1 MKIRSTSMAMA
12 AMMSATFL
20 AAPINVLAKAP
31 DMVQGVYAQ
40 PFAAGE
46 QAAAKEKHYE
56 LKWQLKKKDVPEKDS
71 MAANHIEKVT
81 AVEKDGKW
89 TFTISIKPASS
100 QYITK
105 FYYYKDGT
113 RLEAQQKGN
122 DWSFTLDSKPE
133 KTIKLAFAITVM
145 KGEEPDALL
154 NILAY
159 NEVKTEESQNPGT
172 EKPNTGESSTPNP
185 SKPNT
190 GETTPEQKPKEETA
204 LEKAKKAL
212 EAAIQ
217 KAKGVDNAQ
226 WEGDIIYALNN
237 AVNYGEAYL
246 TQPTATEDVL
256 LLKEAQINYLLAL
269 GEKSKGIRLRDI
281 KDLKPSEAEFRI
293 HSTFRDIDQY
303 IEKKE
308 IAKEDWR
315 LYCIITFKPVVKG
328 NKTTYVEDYA
338 VDSRDDLLETIMVG
352 DKVYPKKIKASPG
365 YESTITIDGVK
376 GKVNFSSDVEII
388 PPNGKKSLNYWCDC
402 QEWTASDMDYLSSSD
417 IKSWRDA
424 LNEGSKLIQSNEL
437 TQSEWNKF
445 SDKTSRLMRS
455 FKKATTAELDFF
467 KAEIARKKQRDLSM
481 YTEKSQKEFNA
492 LLDQAL
498 SEANSGALLNK
509 RLSELQQQI
518 NSWNGEFK
526 APEKPKDENKE
537 KSKDDKK
544 DKPKEDK
551 KDDKKDEKKKK
562 QTIRYDVPVELV
574 KSDGSKSM
582 ASSALSSWATVDEYN
597 GRYTYYVQFKP
608 MKLGEKDGHLTNLFY
623 YENGRKYQA
632 RYHGGDLWSFTL
644 DEKVSNQKIAVWV
657 DIMDEMA
664 GGAGKGEQE
673 AYIQFNWRR
682 AQETKR
688 FDGEVKE
695 PEKKKEDEK
704 KKDEKKK
711 ADEKALEQKKK
722 DFLKAQKERERDVV
736 LRTFHDVPTGYW
748 AVDAIAH
755 SYARGYFKGEGEG
768 RFAPERAIT
777 RGEFVSILG
786 RMAGA
791 SASNTAT
798 AFGDVPSGAYYAG
811 YVAWA
816 QSKGIVAGVSQGRFE
831 PNRSITREEMAVML
845 TKFLASQN
853 KSYAA
858 TGYANFS
865 DGSSIAGWAKD
876 SVDKMTRQGILSGMG
891 NGDFAPKAN
900 FSRAQAAQVLYTMD
914 LKDMK

>member
-1 MKIRSTSMAMA
+1 MKIRTTSMAMA

-56 LKWQLKKKDVPEKDS
+56 LKWELKKEDSPGEES
-71 MAANHIEKVT
+71 MAAGAIKKAV

-89 TFTISIKPASS
+89 KFTITTQEMKVGEFTGSIEEL
-100 QYITK
+100 
-105 FYYYKDGT
+105 YYYKDGAEKSIKAT
-113 RLEAQQKGN
+113 QDGN
-122 DWSFTLDSKPE
+122 DWSFTLEGKPE
-133 KTIKLAFAITVM
+133 SIKLQFKINPMPT
-145 KGEEPDALL
+145 KPNALF
-154 NILAY
+154 NILKY
-159 NEVKTEESQNPGT
+159 KEIPTEEKPSQ
-172 EKPNTGESSTPNP
+172 EPNTPDP

-190 GETTPEQKPKEETA
+190 GETSEQKPKEETA
-204 LEKAKKAL
+204 LGKAKKAL
-212 EAAIQ
+212 EDAVQ
-217 KAKGVDNAQ
+217 KANDADRDKWDAKVVN
-226 WEGDIIYALNN
+226 ALNDSTKS
-237 AVNYGEAYL
+237 ADALSKDPSAKEVDLA
-246 TQPTATEDVL
+246 
-256 LLKEAQINYLLAL
+256 LKESELNFLLAL
-269 GEKSKGIRLRDI
+269 GEKTKGLDDAAKKAYEGFLTVASELKDAKLADKVALKKNLDENATLLKATNI
-281 KDLKPSEAEFRI
+281 KDEDLKKAGDSFALSMGNSKPAD
-293 HSTFRDIDQY
+293 TTDLGNLKAL
-303 IEKKE
+303 IEKKK
-308 IAKEDWR
+308 KED
-315 LYCIITFKPVVKG
+315 P
-328 NKTTYVEDYA
+328 
-338 VDSRDDLLETIMVG
+338 
-352 DKVYPKKIKASPG
+352 SP
-365 YESTITIDGVK
+365 
-376 GKVNFSSDVEII
+376 
-388 PPNGKKSLNYWCDC
+388 
-402 QEWTASDMDYLSSSD
+402 
-417 IKSWRDA
+417 
-424 LNEGSKLIQSNEL
+424 
-437 TQSEWNKF
+437 
-445 SDKTSRLMRS
+445 
-455 FKKATTAELDFF
+455 
-467 KAEIARKKQRDLSM
+467 
-481 YTEKSQKEFNA
+481 YTVKSQKELKD
-492 LLDQAL
+492 LLATADKEIEGGKL
-498 SEANSGALLNK
+498 TKGRVRELEAAINGWHG
-509 RLSELQQQI
+509 EL
-518 NSWNGEFK
+518 K
-526 APEKPKDENKE
+526 ATE
-537 KSKDDKK
+537 
-544 DKPKEDK
+544 KPKEDK

-597 GRYTYYVQFKP
+597 GHYTYYVQFKP

-736 LRTFHDVPTGYW
+736 LRTFHDVPAGYW

-791 SASNTAT
+791 SASDTAT

-831 PNRSITREEMAVML
+831 PNRTITREEMAVML

-876 SVDKMTRQGILSGMG
+876 SVDKMSRQGILSGMG

>member
-1 MKIRSTSMAMA
+1 MKIRTTSMAMA

-56 LKWQLKKKDVPEKDS
+56 LKWELKKEDSPGEES
-71 MAANHIEKVT
+71 MAAGAIKKAV

-89 TFTISIKPASS
+89 KFTITTQEMKVGEFTGSIEEL
-100 QYITK
+100 
-105 FYYYKDGT
+105 YYYKDGAEKSIKAT
-113 RLEAQQKGN
+113 QDGN
-122 DWSFTLDSKPE
+122 DWSFTLEGKPE
-133 KTIKLAFAITVM
+133 SIKLQFKINPMPT
-145 KGEEPDALL
+145 KPNALF
-154 NILAY
+154 NILKY
-159 NEVKTEESQNPGT
+159 KEIPTEEKPSQ
-172 EKPNTGESSTPNP
+172 EPNTPDP

-190 GETTPEQKPKEETA
+190 GETSEQKPKEETA
-204 LEKAKKAL
+204 LGKAKKAL
-212 EAAIQ
+212 EDAVQ
-217 KAKGVDNAQ
+217 KANDADRDKWDAKVVN
-226 WEGDIIYALNN
+226 ALNDSTKS
-237 AVNYGEAYL
+237 ADALSKDPSAKEVDLA
-246 TQPTATEDVL
+246 
-256 LLKEAQINYLLAL
+256 LKESELNFLLAL
-269 GEKSKGIRLRDI
+269 GEKTKGLDDAAKKAYEGFLTVASELKDAKLADKVALKKNLDENATLLKATNI
-281 KDLKPSEAEFRI
+281 KDEDLKKAGDSFALSMGNSKPAD
-293 HSTFRDIDQY
+293 TTDLGNLKAL
-303 IEKKE
+303 IEKKK
-308 IAKEDWR
+308 KED
-315 LYCIITFKPVVKG
+315 P
-328 NKTTYVEDYA
+328 
-338 VDSRDDLLETIMVG
+338 
-352 DKVYPKKIKASPG
+352 SP
-365 YESTITIDGVK
+365 
-376 GKVNFSSDVEII
+376 
-388 PPNGKKSLNYWCDC
+388 
-402 QEWTASDMDYLSSSD
+402 
-417 IKSWRDA
+417 
-424 LNEGSKLIQSNEL
+424 
-437 TQSEWNKF
+437 
-445 SDKTSRLMRS
+445 
-455 FKKATTAELDFF
+455 
-467 KAEIARKKQRDLSM
+467 
-481 YTEKSQKEFNA
+481 YTVKSQKELKD
-492 LLDQAL
+492 LLATAEKEIEGGKL
-498 SEANSGALLNK
+498 TKGRVRELEAAINGWHG
-509 RLSELQQQI
+509 EL
-518 NSWNGEFK
+518 K
-526 APEKPKDENKE
+526 ATE
-537 KSKDDKK
+537 
-544 DKPKEDK
+544 KPKEDK

-597 GRYTYYVQFKP
+597 GHYTYYVQFKP

-736 LRTFHDVPTGYW
+736 LRTFHDVPAGYW

-791 SASNTAT
+791 SASDTAT

-831 PNRSITREEMAVML
+831 PNRTITREEMAVML

-876 SVDKMTRQGILSGMG
+876 SVDKMSRQGILSGMG
-891 NGDFAPKAN
+891 NGDFVPKAN

>member
-1 MKIRSTSMAMA
+1 MKIRTTSMAMA

-40 PFAAGE
+40 PFADGE
-46 QAAAKEKHYE
+46 QTAAKEKHYE
-56 LKWQLKKKDVPEKDS
+56 LECELKKADGSGKPS
-71 MAANHIEKVT
+71 MAAGAIKK
-81 AVEKDGKW
+81 AVAVKKDGKW
-89 TFTISIKPASS
+89 KFTITTQNVTMDSLTGWIDKL
-100 QYITK
+100 
-105 FYYYKDGT
+105 YYYKDGT
-113 RLEAQQKGN
+113 KDSIEATKNGN
-122 DWSFTLDSKPE
+122 DWSFTLDTKPE
-133 KTIKLAFAITVM
+133 NSIKLAFKIGGIEFM
-145 KGEEPDALL
+145 KRSKPDALL
-154 NILAY
+154 MISEY
-159 NEVKTEESQNPGT
+159 KEIKDESSQEPGT
-172 EKPNTGESSTPNP
+172 PDP
-185 SKPNT
+185 SKPNP
-190 GETTPEQKPKEETA
+190 GETPEQKPKEDTP

-212 EAAIQ
+212 GKAIQ
-217 KAKGVDNAQ
+217 KANDADKNKWDVKVVN
-226 WEGDIIYALNN
+226 ALND
-237 AVNYGEAYL
+237 
-246 TQPTATEDVL
+246 ATKSADTLSKDASAKEDDL
-256 LLKEAQINYLLAL
+256 ALKESELNFLLAL
-269 GEKSKGIRLRDI
+269 GEKTKGKDDTAKKVYEGFLTAASELNDT
-281 KDLKPSEAEFRI
+281 KLADKGALKKNLDENTALLKASDKKDEDLKKAGDAFALFMGNSKPADA
-293 HSTFRDIDQY
+293 TDLGNLKAT
-303 IEKKE
+303 IEKKK
-308 IAKEDWR
+308 KED
-315 LYCIITFKPVVKG
+315 P
-328 NKTTYVEDYA
+328 
-338 VDSRDDLLETIMVG
+338 
-352 DKVYPKKIKASPG
+352 SP
-365 YESTITIDGVK
+365 
-376 GKVNFSSDVEII
+376 
-388 PPNGKKSLNYWCDC
+388 
-402 QEWTASDMDYLSSSD
+402 
-417 IKSWRDA
+417 
-424 LNEGSKLIQSNEL
+424 
-437 TQSEWNKF
+437 
-445 SDKTSRLMRS
+445 
-455 FKKATTAELDFF
+455 
-467 KAEIARKKQRDLSM
+467 
-481 YTEKSQKEFNA
+481 YTEKSQKELKD
-492 LLDQAL
+492 LLATAEKEIEVGKL
-498 SEANSGALLNK
+498 TKGRVRELEATIYGWHGEIKNK
-509 RLSELQQQI
+509 
-518 NSWNGEFK
+518 
-526 APEKPKDENKE
+526 KPKEDN
-537 KSKDDKK
+537 
-544 DKPKEDK
+544 PKEDK
-551 KDDKKDEKKKK
+551 KDDKKDEKKKD

-574 KSDGSKSM
+574 KSDGGKSM
-582 ASSALSSWATVDEYN
+582 AASALSSWATVDAY
-597 GRYTYYVQFKP
+597 RDHYTYYVQFKP
-608 MKLGEKDGHLTNLFY
+608 MKIGEKDGHLTNLFY
-623 YENGRKYQA
+623 FENGRKYQA
-632 RYHGGDLWSFTL
+632 RYHGNDLWSFTL
-644 DEKVSNQKIAVWV
+644 DEKVDNQKIAVWV

-664 GGAGKGEQE
+664 GGTGKGEQE
-673 AYIQFNWRR
+673 AYIKFNWRR

>member
-1 MKIRSTSMAMA
+1 MKIRTTSMAMA

-56 LKWQLKKKDVPEKDS
+56 LKWELKKEDSPGEES
-71 MAANHIEKVT
+71 MAAGAIKKAV

-89 TFTISIKPASS
+89 KFTITTQEMKVGEFTGSIEEL
-100 QYITK
+100 
-105 FYYYKDGT
+105 YYYKDGAEKSIKAT
-113 RLEAQQKGN
+113 QDGN
-122 DWSFTLDSKPE
+122 DWSFTLEGKPE
-133 KTIKLAFAITVM
+133 SIKLQFKINPMPT
-145 KGEEPDALL
+145 KPNALF
-154 NILAY
+154 NILKY
-159 NEVKTEESQNPGT
+159 KEIPTEEKPSQ
-172 EKPNTGESSTPNP
+172 EPNTPDP

-190 GETTPEQKPKEETA
+190 GETSEQKPKEETA
-204 LEKAKKAL
+204 LGKAKKAL
-212 EAAIQ
+212 EDAVQ
-217 KAKGVDNAQ
+217 KANDADRDKWDAKVVN
-226 WEGDIIYALNN
+226 ALNDSTKS
-237 AVNYGEAYL
+237 ADALSKDPSAKEVDLA
-246 TQPTATEDVL
+246 
-256 LLKEAQINYLLAL
+256 LKESELNFLLAL
-269 GEKSKGIRLRDI
+269 GEKTKGLDDAAKKAYEGFLTVASELKDAKLADKVALKKNLDENATLLKATNI
-281 KDLKPSEAEFRI
+281 KDEDLKKAGDSFALSMGNSKPAD
-293 HSTFRDIDQY
+293 TTDLGNLKAL
-303 IEKKE
+303 IEKKK
-308 IAKEDWR
+308 KED
-315 LYCIITFKPVVKG
+315 P
-328 NKTTYVEDYA
+328 
-338 VDSRDDLLETIMVG
+338 
-352 DKVYPKKIKASPG
+352 SP
-365 YESTITIDGVK
+365 
-376 GKVNFSSDVEII
+376 
-388 PPNGKKSLNYWCDC
+388 
-402 QEWTASDMDYLSSSD
+402 
-417 IKSWRDA
+417 
-424 LNEGSKLIQSNEL
+424 
-437 TQSEWNKF
+437 
-445 SDKTSRLMRS
+445 
-455 FKKATTAELDFF
+455 
-467 KAEIARKKQRDLSM
+467 
-481 YTEKSQKEFNA
+481 YTVKSQKELKD
-492 LLDQAL
+492 LLATAEKEIEGGKL
-498 SEANSGALLNK
+498 TKGRVRELEAAINGWHG
-509 RLSELQQQI
+509 EL
-518 NSWNGEFK
+518 K
-526 APEKPKDENKE
+526 ATE
-537 KSKDDKK
+537 
-544 DKPKEDK
+544 KPKEDK

-597 GRYTYYVQFKP
+597 GHYTYYVQFKP

-736 LRTFHDVPTGYW
+736 LRTFHDVPAGYW

-791 SASNTAT
+791 SASDTAT

-831 PNRSITREEMAVML
+831 PNRTITREEMAVML

-876 SVDKMTRQGILSGMG
+876 SVDKMSRQGILSGMG

>member
-1 MKIRSTSMAMA
+1 MKIRTTSMAMA

-56 LKWQLKKKDVPEKDS
+56 LKWELKKEDSPGEES
-71 MAANHIEKVT
+71 MAAGAIKKAV

-89 TFTISIKPASS
+89 KFTITTQEMKVGEFTGSIEEL
-100 QYITK
+100 
-105 FYYYKDGT
+105 YYYKDGAEKSIKAT
-113 RLEAQQKGN
+113 QDGN
-122 DWSFTLDSKPE
+122 DWSFTLEGKPE
-133 KTIKLAFAITVM
+133 SIKLQFKINPMPT
-145 KGEEPDALL
+145 KPNALF
-154 NILAY
+154 NILKY
-159 NEVKTEESQNPGT
+159 KEIPTEEKPSQ
-172 EKPNTGESSTPNP
+172 EPNTPDP

-190 GETTPEQKPKEETA
+190 GETSEQKPKEETA
-204 LEKAKKAL
+204 LGKAKKAL
-212 EAAIQ
+212 EDAVQ
-217 KAKGVDNAQ
+217 KANDADRDKWDAKVVN
-226 WEGDIIYALNN
+226 ALNDSTKS
-237 AVNYGEAYL
+237 ADALSKDPSAKEVDLA
-246 TQPTATEDVL
+246 
-256 LLKEAQINYLLAL
+256 LKESELNFLLAL
-269 GEKSKGIRLRDI
+269 GEKTKGLDDAAKKAYEGFLTVASELKDAKLADKVALKKNLDENATLLKATNI
-281 KDLKPSEAEFRI
+281 KDEDLKKAGDSFALSMGNSKPAD
-293 HSTFRDIDQY
+293 TTDLGNLKAL
-303 IEKKE
+303 IEKKK
-308 IAKEDWR
+308 KED
-315 LYCIITFKPVVKG
+315 P
-328 NKTTYVEDYA
+328 
-338 VDSRDDLLETIMVG
+338 
-352 DKVYPKKIKASPG
+352 SP
-365 YESTITIDGVK
+365 
-376 GKVNFSSDVEII
+376 
-388 PPNGKKSLNYWCDC
+388 
-402 QEWTASDMDYLSSSD
+402 
-417 IKSWRDA
+417 
-424 LNEGSKLIQSNEL
+424 
-437 TQSEWNKF
+437 
-445 SDKTSRLMRS
+445 
-455 FKKATTAELDFF
+455 
-467 KAEIARKKQRDLSM
+467 
-481 YTEKSQKEFNA
+481 YTVKSQKELKD
-492 LLDQAL
+492 LLATAEKEIEGGKL
-498 SEANSGALLNK
+498 TKGRVRELEAAINGWHG
-509 RLSELQQQI
+509 EL
-518 NSWNGEFK
+518 K
-526 APEKPKDENKE
+526 ATE
-537 KSKDDKK
+537 
-544 DKPKEDK
+544 KPKEDK

-597 GRYTYYVQFKP
+597 GHYTYYVQFKP

-688 FDGEVKE
+688 FDGKVEE

-736 LRTFHDVPTGYW
+736 LRTFHDVSAGYW

-791 SASNTAT
+791 STSNTAT

-831 PNRSITREEMAVML
+831 PNRTITREEMAVML
-845 TKFLASQN
+845 NKFLASQN

-858 TGYANFS
+858 TGYGNFS
-865 DGSSIAGWAKD
+865 DGGSIAGWAKD
-876 SVDKMTRQGILSGMG
+876 SVDKMTRQGLLSGMG

-900 FSRAQAAQVLYTMD
+900 FSRAQAAQVLYTID
-914 LKDMK
+914 TKDMK

>member
-1 MKIRSTSMAMA
+1 MKIRTTSMAMA

-56 LKWQLKKKDVPEKDS
+56 LDCKLKKADGSGDDS
-71 MAANHIEKVT
+71 MAAGNIEKVT

-89 TFTISIKPASS
+89 TFTISIKPASR
-100 QYITK
+100 QYIAK
-105 FYYYKDGT
+105 FYYYKDGSK
-113 RLEAQQKGN
+113 LEAQQKGN

-133 KTIKLAFAITVM
+133 KTIKLAFAITAM
-145 KGEEPDALL
+145 PEKEPDALL
-154 NILAY
+154 DISAY
-159 NEVKTEESQNPGT
+159 KEIKSEASQ
-172 EKPNTGESSTPNP
+172 EPNTPDP

-190 GETTPEQKPKEETA
+190 GDTTPEQKPKEETA

-212 EAAIQ
+212 EDAVQ
-217 KAKGVDNAQ
+217 KANDADRDKWDAKVVN
-226 WEGDIIYALNN
+226 ALNDSTKS
-237 AVNYGEAYL
+237 ADAL
-246 TQPTATEDVL
+246 SKDPSAKEDDL
-256 LLKEAQINYLLAL
+256 ALKESELNFLLAL
-269 GEKSKGIRLRDI
+269 GEKTKGLDDAA
-281 KDLKPSEAEFRI
+281 KKAYEGFLTVASELKDAKLADKVALKKNLDENAALLKATNTKDEDLKKAGEGFALFMGNSKPADA
-293 HSTFRDIDQY
+293 TDIGNLKAL
-303 IEKKE
+303 IEKKK
-308 IAKEDWR
+308 KED
-315 LYCIITFKPVVKG
+315 P
-328 NKTTYVEDYA
+328 
-338 VDSRDDLLETIMVG
+338 
-352 DKVYPKKIKASPG
+352 SP
-365 YESTITIDGVK
+365 
-376 GKVNFSSDVEII
+376 
-388 PPNGKKSLNYWCDC
+388 
-402 QEWTASDMDYLSSSD
+402 
-417 IKSWRDA
+417 
-424 LNEGSKLIQSNEL
+424 
-437 TQSEWNKF
+437 
-445 SDKTSRLMRS
+445 
-455 FKKATTAELDFF
+455 
-467 KAEIARKKQRDLSM
+467 
-481 YTEKSQKEFNA
+481 YTEKSQKELKD
-492 LLDQAL
+492 LLEMAEKEIEGGKL
-498 SEANSGALLNK
+498 TKGHVRELEAA
-509 RLSELQQQI
+509 I
-518 NSWNGEFK
+518 NGWHGVIKN
-526 APEKPKDENKE
+526 EKP
-537 KSKDDKK
+537 
-544 DKPKEDK
+544 

-736 LRTFHDVPTGYW
+736 LRTFHDVPAGYW

-798 AFGDVPSGAYYAG
+798 AFGDVPSGVYYAG

-816 QSKGIVAGVSQGRFE
+816 QSKGIVTGVSQGRFE

-858 TGYANFS
+858 TGYATFS

>member
-31 DMVQGVYAQ
+31 EMPQAVYAQ
-40 PFAAGE
+40 PFSEGE
-46 QAAAKEKHYE
+46 KVAAKEKHYE
-56 LKWQLKKKDVPEKDS
+56 LECELKKANGSGEPS
-71 MAANHIEKVT
+71 MAAGAIKKVV

-89 TFTISIKPASS
+89 MFTITTQNVTMESLTGWIDKL
-100 QYITK
+100 
-105 FYYYKDGT
+105 YYYKDGT
-113 RLEAQQKGN
+113 KDSIEATKNGN
-122 DWSFTLDSKPE
+122 DWSFTLDTKPE
-133 KTIKLAFAITVM
+133 KTIKLAFKIGGIEFM
-145 KGEEPDALL
+145 KKSKPDALL
-154 NILAY
+154 EISDYKEIKGEA
-159 NEVKTEESQNPGT
+159 SQEPEAPG
-172 EKPNTGESSTPNP
+172 
-185 SKPNT
+185 
-190 GETTPEQKPKEETA
+190 QKPKEETPI
-204 LEKAKKAL
+204 EKAKKAL
-212 EAAIQ
+212 EGAVQ
-217 KAKGVDNAQ
+217 KANDADKNKWDVKVVNALS
-226 WEGDIIYALNN
+226 DSAKSADALSKDASAKENDL
-237 AVNYGEAYL
+237 A
-246 TQPTATEDVL
+246 
-256 LLKEAQINYLLAL
+256 LKESELNFLLAL
-269 GEKSKGIRLRDI
+269 GEKTKGMDDTAKKAYEGFLTVASELNDT
-281 KDLKPSEAEFRI
+281 KLADKVALKKNLDENTALLKAEVPKDEDLKKAGDGFALFMGNSKPAD
-293 HSTFRDIDQY
+293 TTDLGNLKAL
-303 IEKKE
+303 IEKKK
-308 IAKEDWR
+308 KED
-315 LYCIITFKPVVKG
+315 P
-328 NKTTYVEDYA
+328 
-338 VDSRDDLLETIMVG
+338 
-352 DKVYPKKIKASPG
+352 SP
-365 YESTITIDGVK
+365 
-376 GKVNFSSDVEII
+376 
-388 PPNGKKSLNYWCDC
+388 
-402 QEWTASDMDYLSSSD
+402 
-417 IKSWRDA
+417 
-424 LNEGSKLIQSNEL
+424 
-437 TQSEWNKF
+437 
-445 SDKTSRLMRS
+445 
-455 FKKATTAELDFF
+455 
-467 KAEIARKKQRDLSM
+467 
-481 YTEKSQKEFNA
+481 YTVKSQKELKDMLA
-492 LLDQAL
+492 TAEKEIEVGKLTKGRVWEL
-498 SEANSGALLNK
+498 EAAINGWHG
-509 RLSELQQQI
+509 EL
-518 NSWNGEFK
+518 K
-526 APEKPKDENKE
+526 APE
-537 KSKDDKK
+537 
-544 DKPKEDK
+544 KPKEDK

-582 ASSALSSWATVDEYN
+582 ASSALSSWATVDEYD
-597 GRYTYYVQFKP
+597 GHYTYYVQFKP

-632 RYHGGDLWSFTL
+632 HYHGGDLWSFTL

-736 LRTFHDVPTGYW
+736 LRTFHDVPAGYW

-791 SASNTAT
+791 STSNTAT

-831 PNRSITREEMAVML
+831 PNRTITREEMAVML
-845 TKFLASQN
+845 MKFLASQN

-865 DGSSIAGWAKD
+865 DGGSIAGWAKD
-876 SVDKMTRQGILSGMG
+876 SVDKMTRQGLLSGMG

>member
-40 PFAAGE
+40 PFADGE
-46 QAAAKEKHYE
+46 QTAAKEKHYE
-56 LKWQLKKKDVPEKDS
+56 LKWELKKEDSPGEES
-71 MAANHIEKVT
+71 MAAGAIKKAV

-89 TFTISIKPASS
+89 KFTITTQEMKVGEFTGSIEEL
-100 QYITK
+100 
-105 FYYYKDGT
+105 YYYKDGAEKSIKAT
-113 RLEAQQKGN
+113 QDGN
-122 DWSFTLDSKPE
+122 DWSFTLEGKPE
-133 KTIKLAFAITVM
+133 SIKLQFKINPMPT
-145 KGEEPDALL
+145 KPNALF
-154 NILAY
+154 NILKY
-159 NEVKTEESQNPGT
+159 KEIPTEEKPSQ
-172 EKPNTGESSTPNP
+172 EPNTPDP

-190 GETTPEQKPKEETA
+190 GETSEQKPKEETA
-204 LEKAKKAL
+204 LGKAKKAL
-212 EAAIQ
+212 EDAVQ
-217 KAKGVDNAQ
+217 KANDADRDKWDAKVVN
-226 WEGDIIYALNN
+226 ALNDSTKS
-237 AVNYGEAYL
+237 ADALSKDPSAKEVDLA
-246 TQPTATEDVL
+246 
-256 LLKEAQINYLLAL
+256 LKESELNFLLAL
-269 GEKSKGIRLRDI
+269 GEKTKGLDDAAKKAYEGFLTVASELKDAKLADKVALKKNLDENATLLKATNI
-281 KDLKPSEAEFRI
+281 KDEDLKKAGDSFALSMGNSKPAD
-293 HSTFRDIDQY
+293 TTDLGNLKAL
-303 IEKKE
+303 IEKKK
-308 IAKEDWR
+308 KED
-315 LYCIITFKPVVKG
+315 P
-328 NKTTYVEDYA
+328 
-338 VDSRDDLLETIMVG
+338 
-352 DKVYPKKIKASPG
+352 SP
-365 YESTITIDGVK
+365 
-376 GKVNFSSDVEII
+376 
-388 PPNGKKSLNYWCDC
+388 
-402 QEWTASDMDYLSSSD
+402 
-417 IKSWRDA
+417 
-424 LNEGSKLIQSNEL
+424 
-437 TQSEWNKF
+437 
-445 SDKTSRLMRS
+445 
-455 FKKATTAELDFF
+455 
-467 KAEIARKKQRDLSM
+467 
-481 YTEKSQKEFNA
+481 YTVKSQKELKD
-492 LLDQAL
+492 LLATAEKEIEGGKL
-498 SEANSGALLNK
+498 TKGRVRELEAAINGWHG
-509 RLSELQQQI
+509 EL
-518 NSWNGEFK
+518 K
-526 APEKPKDENKE
+526 ATE
-537 KSKDDKK
+537 
-544 DKPKEDK
+544 KPKEDK

-597 GRYTYYVQFKP
+597 GHYTYYVQFKP

-736 LRTFHDVPTGYW
+736 LRTFHDVPAGYW

-791 SASNTAT
+791 SASDTAT

-831 PNRSITREEMAVML
+831 PNRTITREEMAVML

-876 SVDKMTRQGILSGMG
+876 SVDKMSRQGILSGMG

>member
-40 PFAAGE
+40 PFADGE
-46 QAAAKEKHYE
+46 QTAAKEKHYDLDWE
-56 LKWQLKKKDVPEKDS
+56 LKKADSPGDKS
-71 MAANHIEKVT
+71 MAADYIEKVT
-81 AVEKDGKW
+81 AVKKDGKW

-113 RLEAQQKGN
+113 RLEAQQNGN
-122 DWSFTLDSKPE
+122 DWSFTLDKKPE
-133 KTIKLAFAITVM
+133 KTIKIAFTIPIM
-145 KGEEPDALL
+145 GKEPDALL
-154 NILAY
+154 VISKY
-159 NEVKTEESQNPGT
+159 KEIKD
-172 EKPNTGESSTPNP
+172 ESSQEPSTPDP

-190 GETTPEQKPKEETA
+190 GDTTPEQKPKEETA

-212 EAAIQ
+212 EGAVQ
-217 KAKGVDNAQ
+217 KANNEDKNKWDVKVVN
-226 WEGDIIYALNN
+226 ALNDSTKS
-237 AVNYGEAYL
+237 AG
-246 TQPTATEDVL
+246 T
-256 LLKEAQINYLLAL
+256 LLKDASAKEDDLALKESELNFLLAL
-269 GEKSKGIRLRDI
+269 GEKTKGKDDTAKKAYEGFLTVASELNDT
-281 KDLKPSEAEFRI
+281 KLADKVALKKNLDENTALLKAEVPKDEDLKKAGAGFALFMGNSKPADA
-293 HSTFRDIDQY
+293 TDIGSLKAL
-303 IEKKE
+303 IEKKK
-308 IAKEDWR
+308 KED
-315 LYCIITFKPVVKG
+315 P
-328 NKTTYVEDYA
+328 
-338 VDSRDDLLETIMVG
+338 
-352 DKVYPKKIKASPG
+352 SP
-365 YESTITIDGVK
+365 
-376 GKVNFSSDVEII
+376 
-388 PPNGKKSLNYWCDC
+388 
-402 QEWTASDMDYLSSSD
+402 
-417 IKSWRDA
+417 
-424 LNEGSKLIQSNEL
+424 
-437 TQSEWNKF
+437 
-445 SDKTSRLMRS
+445 
-455 FKKATTAELDFF
+455 
-467 KAEIARKKQRDLSM
+467 
-481 YTEKSQKEFNA
+481 YTEKSQKELKD
-492 LLDQAL
+492 LLATAENEIKGGKL
-498 SEANSGALLNK
+498 TRGRVRELEAAINGWHG
-509 RLSELQQQI
+509 EL
-518 NSWNGEFK
+518 K
-526 APEKPKDENKE
+526 APE
-537 KSKDDKK
+537 
-544 DKPKEDK
+544 KPKEDK

-574 KSDGSKSM
+574 KSDGGKSM
-582 ASSALSSWATVDEYN
+582 AASALSSWATVDEYD
-597 GRYTYYVQFKP
+597 GHYTYYVQFKP

-632 RYHGGDLWSFTL
+632 HYHGGDLWSFTL
-644 DEKVSNQKIAVWV
+644 DEKVDNQQIAVWV

-664 GGAGKGEQE
+664 GGTGKGEQE
-673 AYIQFNWRR
+673 AYIRFNWHR

-688 FDGEVKE
+688 FDGKVEE

-736 LRTFHDVPTGYW
+736 LRTFHDVSAGYW

-791 SASNTAT
+791 STSNTAT

-831 PNRSITREEMAVML
+831 PNRTITREEMAVML
-845 TKFLASQN
+845 NKFLASQN
-853 KSYAA
+853 KSYTA
-858 TGYANFS
+858 TGYGNFS
-865 DGSSIAGWAKD
+865 DGGSIAGWAKD
-876 SVDKMTRQGILSGMG
+876 SVDKMTRQGLLSGMG

-900 FSRAQAAQVLYTMD
+900 FSRAQAAQVLYTID
-914 LKDMK
+914 TKDMK

>member
-1 MKIRSTSMAMA
+1 MKIRTTSMAMA

-56 LKWQLKKKDVPEKDS
+56 LKWELKKEDSPGEES
-71 MAANHIEKVT
+71 MAAGAIKKAV

-89 TFTISIKPASS
+89 KFTITTQEMKVGEFTGSIEEL
-100 QYITK
+100 
-105 FYYYKDGT
+105 YYYKDGAEKSIKAT
-113 RLEAQQKGN
+113 QDGN
-122 DWSFTLDSKPE
+122 DWSFTLEGKPE
-133 KTIKLAFAITVM
+133 SIKLQFKINPMPT
-145 KGEEPDALL
+145 KPNALF
-154 NILAY
+154 NILKY
-159 NEVKTEESQNPGT
+159 KEIPTEEKPSQ
-172 EKPNTGESSTPNP
+172 EPNTPDP

-190 GETTPEQKPKEETA
+190 GETSEQKPKEETA
-204 LEKAKKAL
+204 LGKAKKAL
-212 EAAIQ
+212 EDAVQ
-217 KAKGVDNAQ
+217 KANDADRDKWDAKVVN
-226 WEGDIIYALNN
+226 ALNDSTKS
-237 AVNYGEAYL
+237 ADALSKDPSAKEVDLA
-246 TQPTATEDVL
+246 
-256 LLKEAQINYLLAL
+256 LKESELNFLLAL
-269 GEKSKGIRLRDI
+269 GEKTKGLDDAAKKAYEGFLTVASELKDAKLADKVALKKNLDENATLLKATNI
-281 KDLKPSEAEFRI
+281 KDEDLKKAGDSFALSMGNSKPAD
-293 HSTFRDIDQY
+293 TTDLGNLKAL
-303 IEKKE
+303 IEKKK
-308 IAKEDWR
+308 KED
-315 LYCIITFKPVVKG
+315 P
-328 NKTTYVEDYA
+328 
-338 VDSRDDLLETIMVG
+338 
-352 DKVYPKKIKASPG
+352 SP
-365 YESTITIDGVK
+365 
-376 GKVNFSSDVEII
+376 
-388 PPNGKKSLNYWCDC
+388 
-402 QEWTASDMDYLSSSD
+402 
-417 IKSWRDA
+417 
-424 LNEGSKLIQSNEL
+424 
-437 TQSEWNKF
+437 
-445 SDKTSRLMRS
+445 
-455 FKKATTAELDFF
+455 
-467 KAEIARKKQRDLSM
+467 
-481 YTEKSQKEFNA
+481 YTEKSQKELKD
-492 LLDQAL
+492 LLATAENEIKGGKL
-498 SEANSGALLNK
+498 TRGRVRELEAAINGWHG
-509 RLSELQQQI
+509 EL
-518 NSWNGEFK
+518 K
-526 APEKPKDENKE
+526 ATE
-537 KSKDDKK
+537 
-544 DKPKEDK
+544 KPKEDK

-597 GRYTYYVQFKP
+597 GHYTYYVQFKP

-736 LRTFHDVPTGYW
+736 LRTFHDVPAGYW

>member
-1 MKIRSTSMAMA
+1 MKIRTTSMAMA

-56 LKWQLKKKDVPEKDS
+56 LKWELKKEDSPGEES
-71 MAANHIEKVT
+71 MAAGAIKKAV

-89 TFTISIKPASS
+89 KFTITTQEMKVGEFTGSIEEL
-100 QYITK
+100 
-105 FYYYKDGT
+105 YYYKDGAEKSIKAT
-113 RLEAQQKGN
+113 QDGN
-122 DWSFTLDSKPE
+122 DWSFTLEGKPE
-133 KTIKLAFAITVM
+133 SIKLQFKINPMPT
-145 KGEEPDALL
+145 KPNALF
-154 NILAY
+154 NILKY
-159 NEVKTEESQNPGT
+159 KEIPTEEKPSQ
-172 EKPNTGESSTPNP
+172 EPNTPDP

-190 GETTPEQKPKEETA
+190 GETSEQKPKEETA
-204 LEKAKKAL
+204 LGKAKKAL
-212 EAAIQ
+212 EDAVQ
-217 KAKGVDNAQ
+217 KANDADRDKWDAKVVN
-226 WEGDIIYALNN
+226 ALNDSTKS
-237 AVNYGEAYL
+237 ADALSKDPSAKEVDLA
-246 TQPTATEDVL
+246 
-256 LLKEAQINYLLAL
+256 LKESELNFLLAL
-269 GEKSKGIRLRDI
+269 GEKTKGLDDAAKKAYEGFLTVASELKDAKLADKVALKKNLDENATLLKATNI
-281 KDLKPSEAEFRI
+281 KDEDLKKAGDSFALSMGNSKPAD
-293 HSTFRDIDQY
+293 TTDLGNLKAL
-303 IEKKE
+303 IEKKK
-308 IAKEDWR
+308 KED
-315 LYCIITFKPVVKG
+315 P
-328 NKTTYVEDYA
+328 
-338 VDSRDDLLETIMVG
+338 
-352 DKVYPKKIKASPG
+352 SP
-365 YESTITIDGVK
+365 
-376 GKVNFSSDVEII
+376 
-388 PPNGKKSLNYWCDC
+388 
-402 QEWTASDMDYLSSSD
+402 
-417 IKSWRDA
+417 
-424 LNEGSKLIQSNEL
+424 
-437 TQSEWNKF
+437 
-445 SDKTSRLMRS
+445 
-455 FKKATTAELDFF
+455 
-467 KAEIARKKQRDLSM
+467 
-481 YTEKSQKEFNA
+481 YTVKSQKELKD
-492 LLDQAL
+492 LLATAEKEIEGGKL
-498 SEANSGALLNK
+498 TKGRVRELEAAINGWHG
-509 RLSELQQQI
+509 EL
-518 NSWNGEFK
+518 K
-526 APEKPKDENKE
+526 ATE
-537 KSKDDKK
+537 
-544 DKPKEDK
+544 KPKEDK

-597 GRYTYYVQFKP
+597 GHYTYYVQFKP

-736 LRTFHDVPTGYW
+736 LRTFHDVPAGYW

-791 SASNTAT
+791 SASDTAT

-831 PNRSITREEMAVML
+831 PNRTITREEMAVML

-858 TGYANFS
+858 TGYGNFS
-865 DGSSIAGWAKD
+865 DGGSIAGWAKD
-876 SVDKMTRQGILSGMG
+876 SVDKMTRQGLLSGMG

-900 FSRAQAAQVLYTMD
+900 FSRAQAAQVLYTID
-914 LKDMK
+914 TKDMK